1 MRDMVPLPG
10 IFDAKFVAANQQ
22 ERATNTIPGTKA
34 EQVETVRQHL
44 RNFKEQH
51 SLDKIVVLWTA
62 NTERYADVK
71 EGLNE
76 TAGDVNGSW
85 CHTYL
90 D

>member
-1 MRDMVPLPG
+1 
-10 IFDAKFVAANQQ
+10 
-22 ERATNTIPGTKA
+22 
-34 EQVETVRQHL
+34 
-44 RNFKEQH
+44 
-51 SLDKIVVLWTA
+51 VLWTA